1 MKKKILIALLL
12 MIPFAVNAT
21 SNTGGC
27 DNSLFVQYQKASMNI
42 EYETS
47 YNKNK
52 KEYTIKFYN
61 IIKGL
66 YLSYNSEVFSSS
78 EEKNFEVTIKNLSE
92 GNSLNIY
99 VNTNETTC
107 NSNLRTIQISLP
119 YYNTIYDNSKCN
131 GYRNKLTICTSKF
144 LNYKPTEDLLDSMI
158 KNYNNSIPVEEPEDP
173 DINRTILDDIKDFTV
188 RWGIQILLVV
198 ISSSVTILIF
208 NGKLR
213 KVKHGI

>member
-27 DNSLFVQYQKASMNI
+27 DYSLFVQYQKLAGNVQ
-42 EYETS
+42 YETS
-47 YNKNK
+47 YSKSDK
-52 KEYTIKFYN
+52 AYSVTFYN
-61 IIKGL
+61 VTYNKLKIILESTAYQSDEEGKLTINKLAEGST
-66 YLSYNSEVFSSS
+66 LSFIVDSSDLNCS
-78 EEKNFEVTIKNLSE
+78 QSLSTIVVT
-92 GNSLNIY
+92 
-99 VNTNETTC
+99 
-107 NSNLRTIQISLP
+107 LP

-131 GYRNKLTICTSKF
+131 EYRNKLTICTSKF

-158 KNYNNSIPVEEPEDP
+158 KNYNNSIPVQEPEDP
-173 DINRTILDDIKDFTV
+173 DSDRTILDDIKDFTV